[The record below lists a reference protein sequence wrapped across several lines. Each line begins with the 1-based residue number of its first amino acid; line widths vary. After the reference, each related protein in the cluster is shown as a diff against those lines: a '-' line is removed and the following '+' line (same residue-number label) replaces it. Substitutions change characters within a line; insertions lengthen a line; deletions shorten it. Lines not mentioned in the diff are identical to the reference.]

1 MVTIKLDRLF
11 DSQVV
16 SFHKELEAMC
26 VDPKVIAATSI
37 NPKLVGGRLFLNATS
52 HVYFDKKTYAGEV
65 RFYQYVIRLLNVYMC
80 IDTIRL
86 PNHSMVRR
94 LVARGTGLPSAA
106 PPLRSNAK
114 VETMTMAELNAAVVN
129 AASQEID
136 VLRIGRVV
144 RLDTDKG
151 WCYAACSKCSKKL
164 QPTTSA
170 FAYGRCNNLHGAGAL
185 RCSKQWDKMN
195 SRLLLGCYLSLWI
208 TLIICL

>member
-65 RFYQYVIRLLNVYMC
+65 RFYQ
-80 IDTIRL
+80 
-86 PNHSMVRR
+86 

>member
-1 MVTIKLDRLF
+1 
-11 DSQVV
+11 
-16 SFHKELEAMC
+16 MC

-136 VLRIGRVV
+136 FLRIGRVV
-144 RLDTDKG
+144 CLDTDKG

-164 QPTTSA
+164 QRTTSA

>member
-1 MVTIKLDRLF
+1 
-11 DSQVV
+11 
-16 SFHKELEAMC
+16 MC
-26 VDPKVIAATSI
+26 VDPKVIVATSI

-106 PPLRSNAK
+106 PLLRSYAK

-136 VLRIGRVV
+136 FLRIGRVV

-164 QPTTSA
+164 QRTASA
-170 FAYGRCNNLHGAGAL
+170 FACGRCNNLHGAGAL
-185 RCSKQWDKMN
+185 RRVASLLNNYMLKTVGQDELQAS
-195 SRLLLGCYLSLWI
+195 SRLLSFFVDHLNNMFVVLD
-208 TLIICL
+208 TNNLILC